1 MSRGQGTQAQLTLA
15 DTLVQDLARLMR
27 GTPIDR
33 VDVATRIEQYRSMR
47 TAHPDSKYSR
57 K

>member
-1 MSRGQGTQAQLTLA
+1 MTRGQGTQAQLTLA

-47 TAHPDSKYSR
+47 TAHHGSKYP
-57 K
+57 KK